1 MDKKQDTQ
9 NPMNAATK
17 NVQSGAPK
25 IEVEIEEKPAR
36 HTPDPTAVDRPGFDI
51 GGSTGDTTAGAG
63 LGLGV
68 NAGERRSD
76 RSLPG
81 RRAGATLS
89 IPHWSG
95 PTPQRPPSS
104 DKDKLS

>member
-1 MDKKQDTQ
+1 MDSKQDTQ
-9 NPMNAATK
+9 NAMKATAK
-17 NVQSGAPK
+17 NVQSGAPNT
-25 IEVEIEEKPAR
+25 EVEIKETPAR
-36 HTPDPTAVDRPGFDI
+36 HIPDPGAVDRPGFDI
-51 GGSTGDTTAGAG
+51 GGSTGDTTAGTG

-95 PTPQRPPSS
+95 PTPQGPPSS

>member
-1 MDKKQDTQ
+1 MDNKQDTQ
-9 NPMNAATK
+9 KAATK
-17 NVQSGAPK
+17 NVLSSAPD

-36 HTPDPTAVDRPGFDI
+36 RTADPSPVDRPGFDI

-95 PTPQRPPSS
+95 PTPQGPPSS